1 MIGINLIYEL
11 IGSILFLA
19 QFFVFSDFFFW
30 PFFSFEPELGA
41 ILRFLDPLVKL
52 VMYQLSN
59 P

>member
-1 MIGINLIYEL
+1 MIGISLIYEL

-19 QFFVFSDFFFW
+19 QFFVFSDFFW
-30 PFFSFEPELGA
+30 RFFGFEPELGA